1 MSKGI
6 NPNLKIKTRSLRP
19 LSYYLDG
26 MASGDRY
33 ILSEVLTLVESL
45 HEERRALGQ
54 EILAKATVTNRTVR
68 IGITGSPG
76 AGKSTFIEA
85 FGTTLAD
92 MGHKVAVLAVDPSST
107 RSQGS
112 ILGDK
117 TRMSALSTHDNAFVR
132 PTASANM
139 LGGVAR
145 ATKESITLCE
155 AAGYDVILVESVGV
169 GQSETDLA
177 DLVDTYLL
185 LMLPGGGDGVQGIK
199 RGVVELADIMV
210 VNKNDGDRQLIAQRS
225 RKDYAAAVRLFH
237 HELKGWQVPVELCSA
252 LEGKGIVEVWSS
264 IQEFL
269 KKSKTS
275 GFFQEKRN
283 RQDQQWIRSQVKIEM
298 MAKAE
303 ELFGVDQHLSNRP
316 ENQSIFETLQAVR
329 SNIETVFE
337 RLTQRKK

>member
-26 MASGDRY
+26 VASGDRY
-33 ILSEVLTLVESL
+33 ILSEVLTLIESL
-45 HEERRALGQ
+45 HEERRTLGQ
-54 EILAKATVTNRTVR
+54 EILAKAKVTNRTVR
-68 IGITGSPG
+68 IGIT
-76 AGKSTFIEA
+76 
-85 FGTTLAD
+85 GTTLAD

-117 TRMSALSTHDNAFVR
+117 TRMSALSTHENAFVR

-252 LEGKGIVEVWSS
+252 LEGKGIVEVWAS
-264 IQEFL
+264 IQEFF

-275 GFFQEKRN
+275 GFFQEKRD

-337 RLTQRKK
+337 RLAQRKK